1 MWGLASQENYVGFRL
16 GVIMSES
23 NVFDAPQRKRKE
35 KP

>member
-1 MWGLASQENYVGFRL
+1 MMAFLE
-16 GVIMSES
+16 VIMPEF

>member
-1 MWGLASQENYVGFRL
+1 MRGLASQGNYGDFL
-16 GVIMSES
+16 GVIMPKF

>member
-1 MWGLASQENYVGFRL
+1 MRGLASQGNYGDFL
-16 GVIMSES
+16 EVIMPKF

>member
-1 MWGLASQENYVGFRL
+1 MRGLASQENYGGIL
-16 GVIMSES
+16 GVIMSEF

>member
-1 MWGLASQENYVGFRL
+1 MRGPASQENCSGFL
-16 GVIMSES
+16 GNIMSEF